1 MSAGQRPW
9 TRTAALSRAV
19 LSARDFRRELT
30 VEARDGERTAG
41 DGARRGAAWNAA
53 QGGRLVG
60 TCVCTLRERS
70 LVRGRVE
77 LTLCSWF
84 RGART
89 YTQTPSAVGRLKE
102 LMATRPGSMALRV
115 GVAERGCN
123 GLTYT
128 MQFADKK
135 QPLDA
140 EIKQDGTW
148 REYGQQGA
156 GSREEG
162 LGASWRGKGDG

>member
-1 MSAGQRPW
+1 M
-9 TRTAALSRAV
+9 
-19 LSARDFRRELT
+19 
-30 VEARDGERTAG
+30 
-41 DGARRGAAWNAA
+41 
-53 QGGRLVG
+53 
-60 TCVCTLRERS
+60 
-70 LVRGRVE
+70 RGRVE